1 MVNPDLG
8 RQYVITESTLDLKAG
23 DLNTSS
29 QWWLHHLS
37 WEILFVLSFI
47 EQLVTK
53 PFCVPGSLPD
63 SGLPE
68 LSKTEKPSAP
78 CGAPAHPV

>member
-1 MVNPDLG
+1 MFVNYDVKLAKLVTG
-8 RQYVITESTLDLKAG
+8 KKNS
-23 DLNTSS
+23 
-29 QWWLHHLS
+29 LS
-37 WEILFVLSFI
+37 NFLFVLSFI